1 MDGFDKQLRARQEND
16 EALLEHAFAS
26 ISDAVFGS
34 RTADRFKTDAEKVK
48 TAIDEILF
56 YYRVSTREVPEEIQD
71 LDEQLEYLC
80 VRTALCAKTSP
91 WKKDGIGTQ
100 SARCWA
106 RENPTGAWWRF
117 CLRECSDMCT
127 GMN

>member
-56 YYRVSTREVPEEIQD
+56 YYRVSTREVPRRSRIWTSS
-71 LDEQLEYLC
+71 LSTSC
-80 VRTALCAKTSP
+80 VRTALCAKRHPGKRMVSGLNRRAAGHA
-91 WKKDGIGTQ
+91 KIRRARGGV
-100 SARCWA
+100 SAFGNVRICV
-106 RENPTGAWWRF
+106 PG
-117 CLRECSDMCT
+117 
-127 GMN
+127 